1 MSEIRIAMTMRVTRA
16 PGKTGRDIK
25 DLGVQLPPGT
35 IRFVIALIQRV
46 SRAAVTVDARTTGE
60 IGRGILALIGI
71 ERGDGAAQSE
81 RLLEKVLTYRIF
93 EDDAGRMN
101 LSLADIGGGLLL
113 VPQFTLAAD
122 TRKGTR
128 PGFSTAETPEVARTM
143 FGQFVAAARTG
154 HREVACGE
162 FGAHMQV
169 ALVNDGPVTFWLR
182 AAPDTAEV
190 GQR

>member
-1 MSEIRIAMTMRVTRA
+1 MRVTRA

-81 RLLEKVLTYRIF
+81 RLLEKVLT
-93 EDDAGRMN
+93 DAWLCRAPK
-101 LSLADIGGGLLL
+101 SLAA
-113 VPQFTLAAD
+113 T
-122 TRKGTR
+122 
-128 PGFSTAETPEVARTM
+128 FSEKPT
-143 FGQFVAAARTG
+143 
-154 HREVACGE
+154 
-162 FGAHMQV
+162 
-169 ALVNDGPVTFWLR
+169 N
-182 AAPDTAEV
+182 
-190 GQR
+190 